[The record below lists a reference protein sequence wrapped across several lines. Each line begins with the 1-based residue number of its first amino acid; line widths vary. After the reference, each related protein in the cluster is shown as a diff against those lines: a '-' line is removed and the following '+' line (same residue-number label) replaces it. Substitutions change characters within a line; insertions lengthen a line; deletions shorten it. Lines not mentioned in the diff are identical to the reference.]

1 MMSISEESKG
11 ALKDALKLP
20 DNKNGESTGRKRAR
34 NNSVKTATFDDDAS
48 RTLLG
53 GSQKTINLRMYKSEK
68 RKSYTM
74 TLRPSTHD
82 KLVRLARRHSYKS
95 TSRFLD
101 DMIQSIDE

>member
-1 MMSISEESKG
+1 MDVSEESKSII
-11 ALKDALKLP
+11 KDALKLP
-20 DNKNGESTGRKRAR
+20 GEDKQKAHGRYHVR
-34 NNSVKTATFDDDAS
+34 NNSVKTETFDDGKS
-48 RTLLG
+48 HTLFG
-53 GSQKTINLRMYKSEK
+53 GSRKTINLRMYRSEK
-68 RKSYTM
+68 RKPYTM